1 MIIDYNLH
9 LEKKRT
15 AIFSNKFQSK
25 QIIKN
30 ISFLAKDKVIYYYN
44 PSRKLEN
51 FLENFKIYDNKKK
64 IDENSII
71 IFDGVNNF
79 FHLSKIKNEILKLFP
94 NITFFGIFSIPNFT
108 FVISYFHNIIIN
120 KIKYSY
126 RKKLKMI
133 YIKIFKT
140 NFKDFDDL
148 KLWMNKQE
156 KKSWII
162 HIFSSKSTY
171 AFNFKEIT
179 NNIDSQYILPHE
191 IYLDYLYS

>member
-9 LEKKRT
+9 LKKKRT
-15 AIFSNKFQSK
+15 AIFSNRFQSRL
-25 QIIKN
+25 IIKN
-30 ISFLAKDKVIYYYN
+30 ISLLAKDKLIYYYH

-51 FLENFKIYDNKKK
+51 LLENFKIYDNKKQ

-71 IFDGVNNF
+71 IFDGINNF

-94 NITFFGIFSIPNFT
+94 NITFFGIFSIPNFA
-108 FVISYFHNIIIN
+108 FVISYFHNIVIN
-120 KIKYSY
+120 KIRYSY

-140 NFKDFDDL
+140 NFEDFDDL

-179 NNIDSQYILPHE
+179 NDIDSQYILPHE